1 MLALVAKLIP
11 PQYRLAAALVVV
23 GLVLG
28 TIGGMAW
35 RLSITE
41 GQRDLAETQVAAQA
55 KRIATLNAY
64 AEQRDAAIAEC
75 AGLNDGLAAQV
86 GELNRL
92 NADLARANRDFE
104 ARARQRAADLD
115 TRVAEDRRAAA
126 ARRAGAEAP
135 PAEEMRAALARALG
149 AGP

>member
-1 MLALVAKLIP
+1 MSVILLFLRRFWPQLLAGAVALASAWWLHHLGY
-11 PQYRLAAALVVV
+11 QAAAEKYEPV
-23 GLVLG
+23 
-28 TIGGMAW
+28 
-35 RLSITE
+35 
-41 GQRDLAETQVAAQA
+41 VAAQS
-55 KRIATLNAY
+55 KRIETLVAY
-64 AEQRDAAIAEC
+64 AEQRDAAIAAC

-92 NADLARANRDFE
+92 NADLARANRDLE

-126 ARRAGAEAP
+126 ARRAGADAP
-135 PAEEMRAALARALG
+135 PADEMRAALARALG

>member
-75 AGLNDGLAAQV
+75 TGLNDGLAAQV

-92 NADLARANRDFE
+92 NADLARANRDLE

-126 ARRAGAEAP
+126 ARRAGADAP
-135 PAEEMRAALARALG
+135 PADEMRAALARALG